1 MFDLYP
7 YTNFHELNQDWILGI
22 LKKFENELKQAI
34 DYKTIHYADPLQWNI
49 ITQYAPNTVVVD
61 ENTGIAYISKD
72 AVPSGI
78 LLSDSNYWMV
88 IFDYQKIYNKIMTG
102 IAYNEKDSETANK
115 DLLVNDLVWYH
126 GDLYRVTK
134 SINIGGRFIING
146 NIISTSIENLLS
158 NYYGRERISQLIND
172 TLNVSGDYTV
182 NAGDIAE
189 TSNNRTEKV
198 AVDREIDVDGN
209 DSIHVDGNDSIHV
222 DGNDSIHVGGTTT
235 INRGGSVN
243 EVNNSN
249 RDLKVIGTN
258 TETYEDTN
266 TTNYKGKKIINAKDI
281 DITAKSALIH
291 FPTKTIDL
299 ATIGELTSFIDV
311 TSCDEYGLE
320 SIGFNDDPTEMTR
333 KFQAILNFATDSKY
347 VVYIPGELELNITKV
362 VGTRIRYILSY
373 GSINGDI
380 DLNYDSTQ
388 RIAQWYQINAVYGT
402 ITLRGFKSLTMFINY
417 ADTFKIEG
425 LGNEPTLMS
434 TAYCAFYMQTV
445 KNFIITGN
453 NKGWVNENKF
463 YNLRC
468 ENLTI
473 ESTDADYHH
482 NHNIFYG
489 FVFEHTNV
497 NIKQGSFNIF
507 HDCRVETAGA
517 TDNSLTIGSTCYDNT
532 FYRSWYSSPSPFYD
546 ILQSGITVDDKS
558 RETFFLN
565 SANQAIKNFF
575 IYNLSPDNVPSGMT
589 YENNKYTTSAFI
601 NKVIGN
607 LTLNENIYITISGRF
622 GIQLYDVN
630 HNKYSGE
637 LDSHIHLGRG
647 LKYSNGFISIAT
659 NVSNYNTAILIE
671 KGVGT
676 YYGEIVMYI
685 AGQQTIPEF
694 NLIIN
699 KKYNLVTQ

>member
-34 DYKTIHYADPLQWNI
+34 DYKTIHYADPLHWNI
-49 ITQYAPNTVVVD
+49 TTQYAPNTVVVD

-102 IAYNEKDSETANK
+102 VAYNEKDSETANK

-134 SINIGGRFIING
+134 SINIGGQFIING

-158 NYYGRERISQLIND
+158 NYYGRDRISQLIND

-198 AVDREIDVDGN
+198 TVDREIDVDGN
-209 DSIHVDGNDSIHV
+209 DSIHVDGTTTINR
-222 DGNDSIHVGGTTT
+222 GGPTT

-249 RDLKVIGTN
+249 RDLKVVGTN

-281 DITAKSALIH
+281 DITANSALIH
-291 FPTKTIDL
+291 FPTKTINL

-320 SIGFNDDPTEMTR
+320 SIGFNDNSSEMTR
-333 KFQAILNFATDSKY
+333 KFQAILNFATDTKY

-417 ADTFKIEG
+417 ANTFKIEG

-434 TAYCAFYMQTV
+434 TAYCAFYMQSV

-507 HDCRVETAGA
+507 HDCRIETAGA
-517 TDNSLTIGSTCYDNT
+517 TDNSLTISSTCYDNT
-532 FYRSWYSSPSPFYD
+532 FYRSWNSSPSPFYD

-589 YENNKYTTSAFI
+589 YANNKYTTSTFI

-607 LTLNENIYITISGRF
+607 LTLNENIYITINGRF
-622 GIQLYDVN
+622 GIQLYDAN

-647 LKYSNGFISIAT
+647 LQYSNGFISIGI
-659 NVSNYNTAILIE
+659 NVSNYKTAILIE
-671 KGVGT
+671 KGVAT

-694 NLIIN
+694 NLIID
-699 KKYNLVTQ
+699 KKYNLVTP

>member
-34 DYKTIHYADPLQWNI
+34 DYKTIHYADPLHWNI
-49 ITQYAPNTVVVD
+49 TTQYAPNTVVVD

-102 IAYNEKDSETANK
+102 VAYNEKDSETANK

-134 SINIGGRFIING
+134 SINIGGQFIING

-158 NYYGRERISQLIND
+158 NYYGRDRISQLIND

-198 AVDREIDVDGN
+198 TVDREIDVDGN
-209 DSIHVDGNDSIHV
+209 DSIHVDG
-222 DGNDSIHVGGTTT
+222 TTT
-235 INRGGSVN
+235 INRGGPTTINRVGSVN

-249 RDLKVIGTN
+249 RDLKVVGTN

-281 DITAKSALIH
+281 DITANSALIH
-291 FPTKTIDL
+291 FPTKTINL

-320 SIGFNDDPTEMTR
+320 SIGFNDNSSEMTR
-333 KFQAILNFATDSKY
+333 KFQAILNFATDTKY

-373 GSINGDI
+373 GSINGNI
-380 DLNYDSTQ
+380 DLNYDSAQ

-507 HDCRVETAGA
+507 HDCRIETAGA
-517 TDNSLTIGSTCYDNT
+517 TDNSLTISSTCYDNT

-546 ILQSGITVDDKS
+546 VLQSGITVDDKS

-589 YENNKYTTSAFI
+589 YANNKYTTSAFI

-607 LTLNENIYITISGRF
+607 LTLNENIYITINGRF
-622 GIQLYDVN
+622 GIQLYDAN

-647 LKYSNGFISIAT
+647 LQYSKGFISIGT
-659 NVSNYNTAILIE
+659 NVSNYKTAILIE
-671 KGVGT
+671 KGVAT

-694 NLIIN
+694 NLIID
-699 KKYNLVTQ
+699 KKYNFVTQ

>member
-34 DYKTIHYADPLQWNI
+34 DYKTIHYADPLHWNI
-49 ITQYAPNTVVVD
+49 TTQYAPNTVVVD

-102 IAYNEKDSETANK
+102 VAYNEKDSETANK

-134 SINIGGRFIING
+134 SINIGGQFIING

-158 NYYGRERISQLIND
+158 NYYGRDRISQLIND

-198 AVDREIDVDGN
+198 TVDREIDIDGN
-209 DSIHVDGNDSIHV
+209 DSIHVDGTTTINR
-222 DGNDSIHVGGTTT
+222 GGTTT

-249 RDLKVIGTN
+249 RDLKVVGTN

-281 DITAKSALIH
+281 DITANSALIH
-291 FPTKTIDL
+291 FPTKTINL

-320 SIGFNDDPTEMTR
+320 SIGFNDNSSEMTR
-333 KFQAILNFATDSKY
+333 KFQAILNFATDTKY

-380 DLNYDSTQ
+380 DLNYDSAQ

-417 ADTFKIEG
+417 ANTFKIEG

-507 HDCRVETAGA
+507 HDCRIETAGA
-517 TDNSLTIGSTCYDNT
+517 TDNSLTISNTCYDNT
-532 FYRSWYSSPSPFYD
+532 FYRSWNSSPSPYYD

-589 YENNKYTTSAFI
+589 YTNNKYTTSVFI

-647 LKYSNGFISIAT
+647 LSYSNGFISIGT
-659 NVSNYNTAILIE
+659 NVSNYKTAILIE
-671 KGVGT
+671 NGVGT

-694 NLIIN
+694 NLIID
-699 KKYNLVTQ
+699 KKYNLVTP

>member
-49 ITQYAPNTVVVD
+49 TTQYAPNTVVVD

-134 SINIGGRFIING
+134 SINIGGKFIING
-146 NIISTSIENLLS
+146 NIVSTSIENLLS

-198 AVDREIDVDGN
+198 TVDREIDVDGN
-209 DSIHVDGNDSIHV
+209 DSIHVD
-222 DGNDSIHVGGTTT
+222 GTTT

-266 TTNYKGKKIINAKDI
+266 TTNYKGNKIINAKDI
-281 DITAKSALIH
+281 DITANSALIH
-291 FPTKTIDL
+291 FPTKTINL

-320 SIGFNDDPTEMTR
+320 SIGFNDTTTEMTH
-333 KFQAILNFATDSKY
+333 KFQAILNFATDTKY

-507 HDCRVETAGA
+507 HDCRIETAGA
-517 TDNSLTIGSTCYDNT
+517 TDNSLTISSTCYDNT

-546 ILQSGITVDDKS
+546 ILQPGITVDDKS

-565 SANQAIKNFF
+565 SANQTMKNFF
-575 IYNLSPDNVPSGMT
+575 IYNLSPDKVPSGMT
-589 YENNKYTTSAFI
+589 YANNKYTTSAFI

-622 GIQLYDVN
+622 GIQLYDRN

-647 LKYSNGFISIAT
+647 LSYSNGFISIGI
-659 NVSNYNTAILIE
+659 NVSNYKTAILIE

-694 NLIIN
+694 NLIID

>member
-7 YTNFHELNQDWILGI
+7 YTNFHELNQDWILSI

-49 ITQYAPNTVVVD
+49 TTQYAPNTVVVD

-78 LLSDSNYWMV
+78 LLSDSNYWMA

-134 SINIGGRFIING
+134 SINIGGQFIING

-209 DSIHVDGNDSIHV
+209 DSIHVDG
-222 DGNDSIHVGGTTT
+222 TTT

-249 RDLKVIGTN
+249 RDLKVVGTN

-281 DITAKSALIH
+281 EITANSALIH
-291 FPTKTIDL
+291 FPTKTINL
-299 ATIGELTSFIDV
+299 ATIRELTSFIDV

-320 SIGFNDDPTEMTR
+320 SIRFNDNSTEMTR
-333 KFQAILNFATDSKY
+333 KFQAILNFATDTKY

-489 FVFEHTNV
+489 FVFEHSNV

-517 TDNSLTIGSTCYDNT
+517 NDNSLTISSTCYDNT

-565 SANQAIKNFF
+565 SANQTMKNFF

-589 YENNKYTTSAFI
+589 YANNKYTTSAFI

-622 GIQLYDVN
+622 GIRLYDVN

-647 LKYSNGFISIAT
+647 LSYSNGFISIGS
-659 NVSNYNTAILIE
+659 NVSNYKTAILIE

-694 NLIIN
+694 NLIID

>member
-7 YTNFHELNQDWILGI
+7 YTNFHELNQDWILSI

-49 ITQYAPNTVVVD
+49 TTQYAPNTVVVD

-172 TLNVSGDYTV
+172 TLNVSGNYTV

-198 AVDREIDVDGN
+198 TVDREIDVDGN
-209 DSIHVDGNDSIHV
+209 DSIHVD
-222 DGNDSIHVGGTTT
+222 GTTT

-249 RDLKVIGTN
+249 RDLKVVGTN

-281 DITAKSALIH
+281 EITANSALIH
-291 FPTKTIDL
+291 FPTKTINL

-320 SIGFNDDPTEMTR
+320 SIGFNDTPTEMTR
-333 KFQAILNFATDSKY
+333 KFQAILNFATDTKY

-473 ESTDADYHH
+473 ESTDEDYHH

-517 TDNSLTIGSTCYDNT
+517 TDNSLTISSTCYDNT

-565 SANQAIKNFF
+565 SANQTMKNFF

-589 YENNKYTTSAFI
+589 YTNNKYTTSTFI

-647 LKYSNGFISIAT
+647 LSYSNGFISIGI
-659 NVSNYNTAILIE
+659 NVSNYKTAILIE
-671 KGVGT
+671 KGVRT

-694 NLIIN
+694 NLIID